1 MAHIHPNRA
10 GLAFAAVLAGWHAV
24 WALLVAFGGAQKVLD
39 FAYKLHFMESDA
51 VVGPF
56 APATAA
62 LLVAVTGLIGYVSG
76 FGIAAVMN
84 CLHSWRDV
92 QAPAFRH
99 DVTSE
104 PSLRRRAS

>member
-24 WALLVAFGGAQKVLD
+24 WALLVAFGGAQTVLD
-39 FAYKLHFMESDA
+39 FAYKLHFMKSDA

-56 APATAA
+56 DPAMAA
-62 LLVAVTGLIGYVSG
+62 LLVAATGLIGYLSG
-76 FGIAAVMN
+76 FSIAAVMN
-84 CLHSWRDV
+84 CLHNWRDV
-92 QAPAFRH
+92 KTPAFRY
-99 DVTSE
+99 DATSE

>member
-1 MAHIHPNRA
+1 M
-10 GLAFAAVLAGWHAV
+10 
-24 WALLVAFGGAQKVLD
+24 K
-39 FAYKLHFMESDA
+39 SDA

-56 APATAA
+56 DPAMAA

-84 CLHSWRDV
+84 CLHNWRDV
-92 QAPAFRH
+92 QTPAFRH
-99 DVTSE
+99 DATSE

>member
-56 APATAA
+56 APAIVTTSAKRCKIEASAGQAA
-62 LLVAVTGLIGYVSG
+62 
-76 FGIAAVMN
+76 
-84 CLHSWRDV
+84 
-92 QAPAFRH
+92 
-99 DVTSE
+99 
-104 PSLRRRAS
+104 